1 MKNRN
6 MIDFDLL
13 SKALRL
19 LQDRGWS
26 DLIDKKYKNEVV
38 DTIKQEFPEI
48 NKETM
53 DEVLNCVLW

>member
-1 MKNRN
+1 